1 MVMERVKVKKAKK
14 EKILWK
20 DSKTILGIRV
30 PTEQYTLTGTKLSVR
45 KGIFSIRDDE
55 CQLYNV
61 YDIKLER
68 SFLNRLL
75 GTGTIT
81 IFIRDATDSV
91 LALRNIRD
99 VEDVKEQISELVQ
112 SEKERVSRLPL
123 RRPRVE
129 APVEPVYEDDGYGDY
144 DTPDYY

>member
-1 MVMERVKVKKAKK
+1 MVMERVQVKKAKK

-45 KGIFSIRDDE
+45 RGILSIRDDE

-81 IFIRDATDSV
+81 VFVRDVTDSV
-91 LALRNIRD
+91 LTLKNVKE

-129 APVEPVYEDDGYGDY
+129 APMEEIHDNDGYGDY

>member
-1 MVMERVKVKKAKK
+1 MERVKVKKAKK
-14 EKILWK
+14 EKVLWK
-20 DSKTILGIRV
+20 DSKTVLGIRV

-45 KGIFSIRDDE
+45 KGVLSIRDDE

-75 GTGTIT
+75 GTGTVT
-81 IFIRDATDSV
+81 VFVRDATDSV
-91 LALRNIRD
+91 LSLRNIRD

-112 SEKERVSRLPL
+112 AEKERVSRLPL

-129 APVEPVYEDDGYGDY
+129 APVEPAYADEDYGDY

>member
-1 MVMERVKVKKAKK
+1 MERVKVKKAKK
-14 EKILWK
+14 ETILWK

-45 KGIFSIRDDE
+45 RGIFSIRDDE

-75 GTGTIT
+75 ATGYRNNYSLCKRRNGFSTYLEKHQRSRGCKGTDFRTGTVRERKGIKTT
-81 IFIRDATDSV
+81 I
-91 LALRNIRD
+91 
-99 VEDVKEQISELVQ
+99 KE
-112 SEKERVSRLPL
+112 
-123 RRPRVE
+123 
-129 APVEPVYEDDGYGDY
+129 
-144 DTPDYY
+144 T

>member
-1 MVMERVKVKKAKK
+1 MERVQVKKAKK

-45 KGIFSIRDDE
+45 RGILSIRDDE

-81 IFIRDATDSV
+81 VFVRDVTDSV
-91 LALRNIRD
+91 LTLKNIKE

-129 APVEPVYEDDGYGDY
+129 ASMEEIHDDDGYGDY